1 MAQLPVSASA
11 ASGGMWAWG
20 TTAAA
25 LPGCVPSSTPTVSTT
40 RTLSASPSQSASPS
54 AADVTAAAAGAACSA
69 DAACASGSCKGGICC
84 SPFAV
89 QLGCSDCAAGS
100 GACVSRYPG
109 EVCGSNMDCGTN
121 MCQGCCCAASALV
134 VTGCMSCKC
143 WSAPGT
149 TAASA
154 GTCTSPAP
162 PPSPPSNVTLPCNAT
177 TSASGALELSRV
189 IAFPSALNVADA
201 VPLLFLPAGSPLNR
215 EGVDIVVATASACA
229 AFAALPGSSQ
239 CAQARA
245 FALPNGPYFYLG
257 PASALGMTAAP
268 ACAA

>member
-1 MAQLPVSASA
+1 
-11 ASGGMWAWG
+11 
-20 TTAAA
+20 
-25 LPGCVPSSTPTVSTT
+25 
-40 RTLSASPSQSASPS
+40 
-54 AADVTAAAAGAACSA
+54 
-69 DAACASGSCKGGICC
+69 
-84 SPFAV
+84 
-89 QLGCSDCAAGS
+89 
-100 GACVSRYPG
+100 
-109 EVCGSNMDCGTN
+109 MDCGTN

-134 VTGCMSCKC
+134 VPGCVSCKC
-143 WSAPGT
+143 WSDPGT

-162 PPSPPSNVTLPCNAT
+162 PPSTPPNVTLPCNAT
-177 TSASGALELSRV
+177 ASASGALELSRV

-229 AFAALPGSSQ
+229 AFSALPDSSQ

-245 FALPNGPYFYLG
+245 FALPGGPYFFLG
-257 PASALGMTAAP
+257 PAAALGMTAAP